1 MSTATDAKDASDED
15 AAPSLLSGEALV
27 DQLRDR
33 LARGESL
40 PAERALAAELAV
52 KRHQVRQ
59 ALEVLRESGE
69 LPPARV
75 GRPAKLSDPRGED
88 MVQWTNPMEVIELRL
103 VLEPSLARLAALRAS
118 PAEIAAITRAATTR
132 PDADYGEADLAFHR
146 AVATA
151 ARNRLA
157 ADFYAL
163 LRRVA
168 RDNRLSLQRRGPD
181 CVTTRLR
188 QRDAE
193 HQAIAEAI
201 AARDPDASDAA
212 MRRHLTAVQ
221 RAITDR
227 LAPGAGA

>member
-1 MSTATDAKDASDED
+1 MDQSDGGD
-15 AAPSLLSGEALV
+15 RAAPRPGAEP
-27 DQLRDR
+27 
-33 LARGESL
+33 G
-40 PAERALAAELAV
+40 PAGGAF
-52 KRHQVRQ
+52 
-59 ALEVLRESGE
+59 
-69 LPPARV
+69 
-75 GRPAKLSDPRGED
+75 GRR
-88 MVQWTNPMEVIELRL
+88 R
-103 VLEPSLARLAALRAS
+103 
-118 PAEIAAITRAATTR
+118 AEIAAITRAATTR

-181 CVTTRLR
+181 CITTRLR

-227 LAPGAGA
+227 LAPGAGD